1 MAKVVKDFFTSE
13 LQFDII
19 YYQVYAQNPQGIIS
33 GKIDWSAYSGDLQRG
48 WVASRPFSD
57 VIVKLDVLSDL
68 TIANQTLSFGR
79 KLLESIEIM
88 MARYRTGDGTGV
100 SSITPSTSCVQD
112 SSQALYIAMQ
122 KLKQQVISSPE
133 LINWLKENPS
143 QVENSLFGQ
152 LKQLV
157 QNLNKILVASG
168 VIRADWQQND
178 EVLAGVAGGER
189 LTTGETVLS
198 GLRSWRTMLPRR
210 AHDEVSSIF
219 LHNNASLWFLS
230 PESALQNVV

>member
-1 MAKVVKDFFTSE
+1 
-13 LQFDII
+13 
-19 YYQVYAQNPQGIIS
+19 
-33 GKIDWSAYSGDLQRG
+33 
-48 WVASRPFSD
+48 
-57 VIVKLDVLSDL
+57 
-68 TIANQTLSFGR
+68 
-79 KLLESIEIM
+79 M

-100 SSITPSTSCVQD
+100 SSVTPSTSCVQD

-230 PESALQNVV
+230 PDSALQNVV